1 MDQLRKDAAF
11 LPSIPSSNPSII
23 EFRQPPVDPLVP
35 STTRT
40 QSKSGQRDG
49 EEPKDCVTARKLQK
63 ADHPDRPKNDKATIL
78 TDTIQLLKDLTSQV
92 TKLKGE
98 HAMLT
103 EESREVIFDMFEFSI
118 RCLDLRNLFD
128 KALTGKRTIEAI
140 ILELTV
146 EKNDLKDE
154 KASLKSE
161 IDDLNIQY
169 QQRVRTMFPWA
180 SVDYPVVMAPPSYPF
195 PVPMAMPPP
204 GAIPMH
210 PSMQPFPFFGN
221 QNPGVIHNPCSTFV
235 PYMTPNTMVEQQ
247 PTQHV
252 TPPAQPSSR
261 SHASGKEDSKNKSSG
276 ESKIE
281 KTVDSND
288 VATDLELKT
297 PGSTADQDLSSGQ
310 RKLKKSLRKENSNTD
325 GSYSSRCSSSYSAQ
339 DSSSNSVVGGKK
351 ADDLD
356 GRND

>member
-11 LPSIPSSNPSII
+11 LQSIPSSNPSII

-49 EEPKDCVTARKLQK
+49 EEPKDCITARKLQK
-63 ADHPDRPKNDKATIL
+63 ADREKSRRDRLNEHFLELGNALDPDRPKNDKATIL

-103 EESREVIFDMFEFSI
+103 EESREQ
-118 RCLDLRNLFD
+118 
-128 KALTGKRTIEAI
+128 
-140 ILELTV
+140 LTV

-310 RKLKKSLRKENSNTD
+310 RKLKKSLRKENSNTE